1 MSTEAHDV
9 DQGLRHLIDTGRISP
24 ESISAMTG
32 IAPEHMREYL
42 ASEHRTGMTAA
53 PSGLSGAQ
61 TTQLSML
68 SVLLTEGLAEDD
80 DIRLRALVET
90 LTQQY
95 HLTHENV
102 ALLIDTD
109 VADVEAAVLDARRVD
124 ASKKYRLALRLSYVL
139 TALSNV
145 ERVTS

>member
-1 MSTEAHDV
+1 MSTEAYDV

-42 ASEHRTGMTAA
+42 ASEHRTGTAL
-53 PSGLSGAQ
+53 SGLSGAQ

-109 VADVEAAVLDARRVD
+109 VADVEAVVLDARRVD